1 MQNTGQGREKKSYP
15 VILLL
20 VVGLAAFSSAMKEL
34 NQLRELSLQTTELL
48 AEWKGLIAP
57 ADITAVRVE
66 TCENSRVRVPPVS
79 SVPPVPVVVDPDPLP
94 PAPLRVVVVRSK
106 SIENREGNNL
116 RSATNL
122 IQKRDKRS
130 NG

>member
-1 MQNTGQGREKKSYP
+1 MQNTGQGREKKSYR

-20 VVGLAAFSSAMKEL
+20 VVGLAAFSNGIKEL
-34 NQLRELSLQTTELL
+34 NHIRELSLQTSEFV
-48 AEWKGLIAP
+48 AEVRDVIAP
-57 ADITAVRVE
+57 ADQMTAVKVE
-66 TCENSRVRVPPVS
+66 TCENSRMVMPPAPPV
-79 SVPPVPVVVDPDPLP
+79 VNVVPLP
-94 PAPLRVVVVRSK
+94 PPPAPVRVRVVRLK
-106 SIENREGNNL
+106 TWDNKETCNL